1 MRLCTVS
8 AMTGVLIFAAA
19 SVAGSGAAHRTV
31 AGTSSDNLLV
41 PPSQAED
48 AKAAE
53 RGKTA
58 LLTRSFTSAKWTPDA
73 YDKAWMHWGPN
84 VKVKPDNYAQA
95 FQDRYGL
102 HPAPYENPGLPMG
115 LRQAAALKGKSTTID
130 CLVCHGGAIAG
141 KSYIGLG
148 NSSLDAQALFE
159 ELTLASGI
167 NQPFPFHL
175 SRVRGTSEAGAMSV
189 FLLSLR
195 DANLNLVKKQ
205 LDLGPRDD
213 LCERAPAW
221 WHLRKKKTIY
231 HTGDVDAR
239 SVRSLMQF
247 TLSPVNPPA
256 IFETEEATFRD
267 IQAYL
272 RTLTPPKYP
281 GAIDHKVAG
290 LGKEIFETRKL
301 DGGYTCSACHGTYGE
316 KWTYPSK
323 IVPLA
328 IIGTDDTR
336 FNGFTKAW
344 KDHYNDSWFAKENS
358 GNGYKV
364 MATKGYQ
371 APPLDGI
378 WATAPYFHNG
388 SVPTVYH
395 VLNSKTRPKIF
406 TRSFK
411 TDWDAYDPVK
421 LGWKVQVLNQGPNP
435 MSPAIEQRKVYDT
448 TQPGR
453 GNRGH
458 TFGDTLT
465 EEERRAVIEY
475 LKTL

>member
-1 MRLCTVS
+1 MRAYAVS
-8 AMTGVLIFAAA
+8 AIAGVLIFAAA
-19 SVAGSGAAHRTV
+19 SVASSSVPARTV
-31 AGTSSDNLLV
+31 ASTSTNILDV
-41 PPSQAED
+41 PQSQAED

-58 LLTRSFTSAKWTPDA
+58 LLTRSFTSAKWTLDA

-84 VKVKPDNYAQA
+84 VNAKPENYPQA

-102 HPAPYENPGLPMG
+102 PAAPYENAGLPMG
-115 LRQAAALKGKSTTID
+115 LRPAAALKGKSMTID

-189 FLLSLR
+189 YLLSLR
-195 DANLNLVKKQ
+195 DANLNMLKKQ

-231 HTGDVDAR
+231 HTGDVDAS

-247 TLSPVNPPA
+247 TLSPVNPPEF
-256 IFETEEATFRD
+256 FETEESTFRD

-272 RTLTPPKYP
+272 LTLTPPKYP
-281 GAIDHKVAG
+281 GHINPSLAG
-290 LGKEIFETRKL
+290 KGQVIFETKKL
-301 DGGYTCSACHGTYGE
+301 AGGYTCSNCHGTYGD
-316 KWTYPSK
+316 KWKYPSK
-323 IVPLA
+323 IIPINV
-328 IIGTDDTR
+328 IGTDDTR
-336 FNGFTKAW
+336 FKGFTQAW
-344 KDHYNDSWFAKENS
+344 KDHYNASWFAKENN
-358 GNGYKV
+358 GNGHQV

-395 VLNSKTRPKIF
+395 VLSSQTRPKIF
-406 TRSFK
+406 TRTFK
-411 TDWDAYDPVK
+411 TDWDAYDPIK
-421 LGWKVQVLNQGPNP
+421 LGWKVKALNEGPDP
-435 MSPAIEQRKVYDT
+435 KLPAIEQRKVYDAS
-448 TQPGR
+448 QPGR
-453 GNRGH
+453 GNGGH

-465 EEERRAVIEY
+465 ENERWAVIEY